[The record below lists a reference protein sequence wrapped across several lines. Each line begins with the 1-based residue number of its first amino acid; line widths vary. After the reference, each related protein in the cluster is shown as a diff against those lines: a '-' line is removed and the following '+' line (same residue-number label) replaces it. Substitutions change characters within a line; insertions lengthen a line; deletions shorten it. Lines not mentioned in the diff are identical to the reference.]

1 MARNSAGVLSVQAVT
16 WNVRRLL
23 ASFGLRREIGVDV
36 GKGFFSKERLGAG
49 TADGGHHPGAFQSCR
64 DVALGDVG
72 SGHGGVGWGVSE
84 PFSNMNGSV
93 IL

>member
-1 MARNSAGVLSVQAVT
+1 MQAVT

-49 TADGGHHPGAFQSCR
+49 TADGVTILRRSRAAGTWHWGTWA
-64 DVALGDVG
+64 VG
-72 SGHGGVGWGVSE
+72 TGGWAGGVSE
-84 PFSNMNGSV
+84 PFSNLNGSV
-93 IL
+93 DRKSVV